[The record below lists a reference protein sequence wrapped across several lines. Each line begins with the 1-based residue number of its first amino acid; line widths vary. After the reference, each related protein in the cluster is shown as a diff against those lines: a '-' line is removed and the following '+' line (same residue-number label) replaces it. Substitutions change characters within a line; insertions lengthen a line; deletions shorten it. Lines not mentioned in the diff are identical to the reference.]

1 MTDAFSFGSYWPG
14 DSPLHRMDPRAKLAL
29 GLCFLIV
36 SLVGQA
42 PVALAVLALFVVA
55 LYRVAGIPAGRAL
68 RSLAPMLPIV
78 VLVCVLRLFTD
89 QAGETLWLWGVFQ
102 ISEGSLRSCL
112 STVVRLTA
120 MMAGMSLVTLTTTAL
135 DLTTAFEH
143 LLAPLARVG
152 VPAHELG
159 MMLGIALRFMPQ
171 LAEEMRATY
180 AAQVSRG
187 ARLSGS
193 PLRGVRALSS
203 VAVPMFASVFRH
215 AETLAAA
222 MDARCYHGEQGRTK
236 LHPLRLA
243 RRDAVG
249 CAVMVVLL
257 AVVVAANVLAG

>member
-29 GLCFLIV
+29 GFCFLIV

-42 PVALAVLALFVVA
+42 PVALASIVLFVVA
-55 LYRVAGIPAGRAL
+55 LYHVASVPASRAL

-89 QAGETLWLWGVFQ
+89 QGGETLWSWGVLQ
-102 ISEGSLRSCL
+102 VSEGSLRSCL
-112 STVVRLTA
+112 STAVRLTA

-135 DLTTAFEH
+135 DLTAAFER

-159 MMLGIALRFMPQ
+159 MMMGIALRFMPQ

-203 VAVPMFASVFRH
+203 MAVPLFASVFRH

-222 MDARCYHGEQGRTK
+222 MDARCYHGERGRTK
-236 LHPLRLA
+236 LHPLCLTY
-243 RRDAVG
+243 RDAVG
-249 CAVMVVLL
+249 CAVMAALL
-257 AVVVAANVLAG
+257 VAVVVANVLAG

>member
-55 LYRVAGIPAGRAL
+55 LYHVAGIPAGRAL

-89 QAGETLWLWGVFQ
+89 QAGETLWSWSVFQ

-135 DLTTAFEH
+135 DLTAAFER

-171 LAEEMRATY
+171 LAGEMHATY

-257 AVVVAANVLAG
+257 AVVVAANILAG

>member
-1 MTDAFSFGSYWPG
+1 
-14 DSPLHRMDPRAKLAL
+14 
-29 GLCFLIV
+29 
-36 SLVGQA
+36 
-42 PVALAVLALFVVA
+42 
-55 LYRVAGIPAGRAL
+55 
-68 RSLAPMLPIV
+68 
-78 VLVCVLRLFTD
+78 
-89 QAGETLWLWGVFQ
+89 
-102 ISEGSLRSCL
+102 
-112 STVVRLTA
+112 
-120 MMAGMSLVTLTTTAL
+120 
-135 DLTTAFEH
+135 
-143 LLAPLARVG
+143 
-152 VPAHELG
+152 
-159 MMLGIALRFMPQ
+159 MPQ

-243 RRDAVG
+243 CRDAVG

>member
-14 DSPLHRMDPRAKLAL
+14 DSPLHRMDPRTKLAL

-89 QAGETLWLWGVFQ
+89 QAGETLWSWGVFQ
-102 ISEGSLRSCL
+102 ISEGGLRSCL

-135 DLTTAFEH
+135 DLTAAFEH

-193 PLRGVRALSS
+193 PLRGARALSS

-249 CAVMVVLL
+249 CAVMAVLL

>member
-89 QAGETLWLWGVFQ
+89 QAGETLWSWGVFQ
-102 ISEGSLRSCL
+102 ISGGSLRSCL

-135 DLTTAFEH
+135 DLTAAFEH
-143 LLAPLARVG
+143 LLVPLARVG

-257 AVVVAANVLAG
+257 AAVVAANVLAG